1 MLVSGDA
8 VWLEGSR
15 GKITAA
21 YHACFITKLDR
32 QAFLS
37 AGNRSSTK
45 KEKNTKKNHVTT
57 DLDL

>member
-1 MLVSGDA
+1 MPCG
-8 VWLEGSR
+8 LEGSR